1 MTKYRFKVLQGA
13 MRERLREIIRQTCME
28 LGVHIVRGVLARD
41 HVHMF
46 LSIPPKL
53 SLAYVM
59 QRIKGRSSRRIQM
72 EFPELRKRY
81 WGQRFWARGY
91 FSTTSG
97 NVTDDI
103 ILNYLEL
110 HSKTDATGVSR

>member
-1 MTKYRFKVLQGA
+1 
-13 MRERLREIIRQTCME
+13 MRMRIREIIRQTCSEM
-28 LGVHIVRGVLARD
+28 GVHIVKGVLARD

-46 LSIPPKL
+46 LSIPPQLAL
-53 SLAYVM
+53 STVM

-81 WGQRFWARGY
+81 WRRRFWARGY

-97 NVTDDI
+97 NATVYI
-103 ILNYLEL
+103 ILQYLEL
-110 HSKTDATGVSR
+110 HSKRNPTGVSR

>member
-1 MTKYRFKVLQGA
+1 
-13 MRERLREIIRQTCME
+13 
-28 LGVHIVRGVLARD
+28 
-41 HVHMF
+41 MF

-59 QRIKGRSSRRIQM
+59 QRIKGRPSRRIQV

-81 WGQRFWARGY
+81 RGQRFWARGY

-97 NVTDDI
+97 NVADEI

-110 HSKTDATGVSR
+110 HSKPDAAGASR

>member
-1 MTKYRFKVLQGA
+1 MRGA
-13 MRERLREIIRQTCME
+13 
-28 LGVHIVRGVLARD
+28 LARD

-46 LSIPPKL
+46 LSIPSRLLL
-53 SLAYVM
+53 SQVM
-59 QRIKGRSSRRIQM
+59 QRIKGRSSRRTQM

-81 WGQRFWARGY
+81 WGRRFWARGY

-103 ILNYLEL
+103 IMQYLEL
-110 HSKTDATGVSR
+110 HSKRDAKGFL